1 MSKDTALKIVMVS
14 AWLIGVVI
22 FYFTGLHTYEHK
34 SVVGMKIYE
43 EPKLMLYRYKT
54 SDLELTPEEFASLSA
69 SYPKETYVSD
79 PIYTFMVDGKQINVT
94 QEQYNNYNEGD
105 TITYY
110 EKFFIGYPSLE
121 K

>member
-1 MSKDTALKIVMVS
+1 MNNEKYLKLLIVLI
-14 AWLIGVVI
+14 WLTGVLI

-43 EPKLMLYRYKT
+43 EPKLMLYRYK
-54 SDLELTPEEFASLSA
+54 SKDLELTPEEFASLSV

-79 PIYTFMVDGKQINVT
+79 PVYTLIIDGKRFNVK
-94 QEQYNNYNEGD
+94 QEQYNKYNEGD
-105 TITYY
+105 SITYY
-110 EKFFIGYPSLE
+110 EKYFIGNPSLE